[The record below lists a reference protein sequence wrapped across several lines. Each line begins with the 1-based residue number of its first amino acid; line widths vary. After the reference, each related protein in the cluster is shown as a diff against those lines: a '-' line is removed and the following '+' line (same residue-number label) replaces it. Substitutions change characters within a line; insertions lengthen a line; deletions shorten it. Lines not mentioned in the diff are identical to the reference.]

1 MSNNPMESFLDR
13 YPPPEDLD
21 KPDGEGAGTARVA
34 PDRMRV
40 DAEIDLHGKSAD
52 QAEAELAAFVDAALE
67 RGDRKVLVVHGKG
80 NHEGSNSA
88 LKTMVQRFFEQNPAV
103 GATGYPR
110 ARQGGRGAT
119 WAILRQRS
127 R

>member
-1 MSNNPMESFLDR
+1 MSNNSMESFLDR

-21 KPDGEGAGTARVA
+21 KPDGDRAATARVA
-34 PDRMRV
+34 PDRMRI
-40 DAEIDLHGKSAD
+40 DAEIDLHGKSTD
-52 QAEAELAAFVDAALE
+52 QAEAELVAFVDAALE

>member
-21 KPDGEGAGTARVA
+21 KPDGDRAATARVA

-40 DAEIDLHGKSAD
+40 DAEIDLHGKSTD
-52 QAEAELAAFVDAALE
+52 QAEAELVAFVDAALE